1 MTGYEKRSRL
11 RDLAHQ
17 LKLALDACSPYI
29 QQMTSEV
36 CPACEKVCCVN
47 RHGYYDDNDLIYVR
61 ALGLE
66 LPSYRGGMSDTDPCQ
81 FLSDSGCTRERSA
94 RPFRCNWY
102 FCNALIEHMEE
113 EPARPYREFI
123 SAFQRVV
130 ELRGKMLKE
139 FYGEKRLS
147 L

>member
-1 MTGYEKRSRL
+1 MTDVKDNSLL
-11 RDLAHQ
+11 RDLARQ

-36 CPACEKVCCVN
+36 CPACEKVCCIN

-66 LPSYRGGMSDTDPCQ
+66 TPYYREGINDTDPCQ
-81 FLSDSGCTRERSA
+81 FLSPYGCTRERSV

-113 EPARPYREFI
+113 GPARPYREFI
-123 SAFQRVV
+123 SGLQRVV
-130 ELRGKMLKE
+130 ELRDKMLKE
-139 FYGEKRLS
+139 FYGEKLPS